1 MPFTEK
7 GLKVRRQMRK
17 TYKTTK
23 KVDEVFYSMIND
35 GTLTGVETSKKRK
48 SKRKK

>member
-7 GLKVRRQMRK
+7 GLKIRKQMRK

-23 KVDEVFYSMIND
+23 KVNEVFYAMIND
-35 GTLTGVETSKKRK
+35 GTLTGVEASKKKK
-48 SKRKK
+48 SKRRK